1 MDNEK
6 LNGSENGSGGITA
19 EDLIRRL
26 KSNIKKD
33 PNYREGDLIDSDTSE
48 PNDISFERNP
58 DREPDYDP
66 SAVRRH
72 RIKLAFDSGNDDA
85 APSEEATGET
95 KEAEPEETTGG
106 LKEFFSGLEKAAETD
121 EGQEAQE
128 APSPSPEE
136 ETVTAPTE
144 EAAPEQPSGTSEE
157 ELPVSDAY
165 PEDFSESGTERVSE
179 KELNKF
185 LKFASLSS
193 TESAEEQIPAESEVP
208 SETPEPAE
216 QAPAYQESAPEQA
229 GEETDAPDADTRE
242 INTVVSEG
250 LKRYDSTEELSIE
263 NYQSDTNVYV
273 RQDAKQ
279 KKGKELFEEEKEPPF
294 NSAEQLSFT
303 MDEEGEK
310 TPVPSEEEIKKSI
323 KEAEAFIYER
333 ERIDDPKDVIS
344 EDQPAPAEENASKE
358 GYDQTDIWLASAF
371 GDEKELKEQVGEE
384 KAQEIEN
391 ELENNAEEY
400 LDPEKKELEFAY
412 IDDEFTPESNT
423 ADIFNAYKKK
433 NKLFI
438 LKLGALAL
446 MMLVTF
452 LFENVGALSKSDI
465 RTYPLIYV
473 LMSLQL
479 LLFVCA
485 IGYKE
490 LYRGV
495 KGLLLRT
502 PVPESLTSVACA
514 ASLLFHIVFCFIIRF
529 GSGYTTLI
537 EKGHGLYVFPLTLCV
552 FMTELFAYFNL
563 RREVFS
569 FNIISSKKMKFT
581 VNRLEDADASLETEA
596 FSEYLSGDD
605 VSMFKIGKTS
615 FVNGFRE
622 RINSYPRNNS
632 YIRYF
637 VIAAP
642 ALALIFTV
650 ISSVK
655 IGFTGGLSFGMLVF
669 ALTVPACLLFGYAY
683 PFYSAVK
690 KAFGDNSTIIGDVS
704 LDEYDGA
711 NTISFDDK
719 DVFPSYSVKVKS
731 IKVYGDNRIDK
742 ILYDAASV
750 FKMVGGPLSDVF
762 EMATLELGHSENVE
776 ILAIEDEGLEATVD
790 GERVC
795 IGKVGFMREHSFEP
809 SYTQEDEGLENNGD
823 ACVMYLS
830 LGNGIAAKMYIRYLV
845 DPDFEYTLTE
855 LYRAGLCVGIKTFDP
870 NINDKLLGQKI
881 EVSRYPVKILRCRS
895 LDDMNVATEEENSG
909 IVSKSS
915 SRSLLAAFS
924 LCSKVL
930 YTGRLSMIVKA
941 LSVVIGL
948 LLASFLLLFGEIIAI
963 PSIYVALYNIVF
975 TLVIYG
981 ISRAYI

>member
-95 KEAEPEETTGG
+95 
-106 LKEFFSGLEKAAETD
+106 
-121 EGQEAQE
+121 
-128 APSPSPEE
+128 
-136 ETVTAPTE
+136 
-144 EAAPEQPSGTSEE
+144 QPSGTSEE

-485 IGYKE
+485 IGYEE

-514 ASLLFHIVFCFIIRF
+514 ASLLFGKAEELAREMGDDTVYNFVHPNNEGMIAFLR
-529 GSGYTTLI
+529 SKGYTVLNMI
-537 EKGHGLYVFPLTLCV
+537 EIRRPYTGEKLT
-552 FMTELFAYFNL
+552 T
-563 RREVFS
+563 
-569 FNIISSKKMKFT
+569 
-581 VNRLEDADASLETEA
+581 
-596 FSEYLSGDD
+596 
-605 VSMFKIGKTS
+605 
-615 FVNGFRE
+615 
-622 RINSYPRNNS
+622 
-632 YIRYF
+632 
-637 VIAAP
+637 
-642 ALALIFTV
+642 
-650 ISSVK
+650 
-655 IGFTGGLSFGMLVF
+655 
-669 ALTVPACLLFGYAY
+669 
-683 PFYSAVK
+683 
-690 KAFGDNSTIIGDVS
+690 
-704 LDEYDGA
+704 
-711 NTISFDDK
+711 
-719 DVFPSYSVKVKS
+719 
-731 IKVYGDNRIDK
+731 
-742 ILYDAASV
+742 
-750 FKMVGGPLSDVF
+750 MVR
-762 EMATLELGHSENVE
+762 
-776 ILAIEDEGLEATVD
+776 VD
-790 GERVC
+790 GNV
-795 IGKVGFMREHSFEP
+795 
-809 SYTQEDEGLENNGD
+809 
-823 ACVMYLS
+823 
-830 LGNGIAAKMYIRYLV
+830 
-845 DPDFEYTLTE
+845 
-855 LYRAGLCVGIKTFDP
+855 FD
-870 NINDKLLGQKI
+870 
-881 EVSRYPVKILRCRS
+881 Y
-895 LDDMNVATEEENSG
+895 
-909 IVSKSS
+909 
-915 SRSLLAAFS
+915 
-924 LCSKVL
+924 
-930 YTGRLSMIVKA
+930 
-941 LSVVIGL
+941 
-948 LLASFLLLFGEIIAI
+948 
-963 PSIYVALYNIVF
+963 
-975 TLVIYG
+975 
-981 ISRAYI
+981 